1 MKNDKIVVSSLTK
14 DYGNGHGVF
23 DISFT
28 IKEGET
34 FGFVGTNGSG
44 KTTIIRHLMGFLKP
58 QNGSVKVN
66 GLDGWADACEIKK
79 VVEYVPGEIAFPD
92 LKDGTT
98 FLKCQAEMLGLEN
111 LDYADRLIK
120 LLQLDT
126 GASLKRMSKGMK
138 QKTAIVSAFM
148 ADKEILIL
156 DEPTTGLDPL
166 MREVFI
172 DIVKEEKAKGKTI
185 LMSSQSFDELEQVCD
200 RVALIF
206 NGRIVDIADINQLKN
221 QNNSILKVEFERVED
236 FETMK
241 NCGFEIVRVQQQYN
255 QLTFKLPNE
264 KLSDIFKL
272 LSQYKLKYIVCEEFN
287 LEKHFKTLLIKGGQK
302 ND

>member
-23 DISFT
+23 DVSFT

-44 KTTIIRHLMGFLKP
+44 KTTVIRHLMGFLKP
-58 QNGSVKVN
+58 QSGSVKVN
-66 GLDGWADACEIKK
+66 GLDGWEDSCEIKK
-79 VVEYVPGEIAFPD
+79 SVEYVPGEIAFPD

-98 FLKCQAEMLGLEN
+98 FLKSQAEMLGLTN

-206 NGRIVDIADINQLKN
+206 NGRIVDIADINHLKN
-221 QNNSILKVEFERVED
+221 ENNSILKVEFEREED
-236 FETMK
+236 FEKMK
-241 NCGFEIVRVQQQYN
+241 NCGVEIVRVQQQFS

-264 KLSDIFKL
+264 KLSEMFKL
-272 LSQYKLKYIVCEEFN
+272 LKQYKLKYIVCEEFN
-287 LEKHFKTLLIKGGQK
+287 LEKHFKALLLKGGRK
-302 ND
+302 DD